1 MIVDL
6 NLYLPNKGIGI
17 GIGILVLCLE
27 FKMVINMCKASI
39 LVVI

>member
-17 GIGILVLCLE
+17 GIGILVLSLE

>member
-17 GIGILVLCLE
+17 GILVLSLE